1 MSTTTIDT
9 PTALAPTGDR
19 TPAVIK
25 TPDEYMAAVKRW
37 EGHFHVLTPFTSM
50 SGIAAS
56 YGLVVSQIRINPDK
70 TQGEV
75 YDGLPFLK
83 SDEVALAKIGLRK
96 LAECAGISTETFR
109 TDPRTIPHYWEV
121 KAVATYTGIDGS
133 KIRREATK
141 EWDLRDGSPQ
151 LRGWKPD
158 QIQEARKH
166 GLRNCEARAI
176 NAVIRESGCGIRQKY
191 SRAELQKPFVVVRVA
206 FQPDLADP
214 EIKKLVTQSALSA
227 TSALYPAAR
236 PAIEAAP
243 IVDEPTPGAAEPR
256 LVGSSAATAS
266 PSTSTPPSSTTAGAA
281 APVPAAAGGGGSDE
295 PPSDDAVRIVAAK
308 PVTGTSKKTGK
319 PYTKFDITDSRG
331 EVHSTFDRG
340 LYDAAVAAQQSGA
353 WVEIAIETQNG
364 FKNLVEI
371 SPAGQ
376 SPRLPLPSERE
387 L

>member
-25 TPDEYMAAVKRW
+25 TPDEYMAAIKRW

-56 YGLVVSQIRINPDK
+56 YGLVVSQIRIHPDAA
-70 TQGEV
+70 QGEV
-75 YDGLPFLK
+75 YAGLPFLK

-96 LAECAGISTETFR
+96 LAECAGISTETIR

-141 EWDLRDGSPQ
+141 EWDLRDGSAQ
-151 LRGWKPD
+151 LKGWTTQ
-158 QIQEARKH
+158 QIGEARKH

-206 FQPDLADP
+206 FQPDLSDP

-227 TSALYPAAR
+227 TSALYPAGR

-243 IVDEPTPGAAEPR
+243 IVDEPLPTAVEPR
-256 LVGSSAATAS
+256 LVGSSATTAPS
-266 PSTSTPPSSTTAGAA
+266 STSTPPSSTTAGAA
-281 APVPAAAGGGGSDE
+281 APNPDVPPCEG
-295 PPSDDAVRIVAAK
+295 AVRIVDVKNVKEGTSRNGGKWTLWKVIDGNGVEYSTLDNDVAAAAK
-308 PVTGTSKKTGK
+308 KAW
-319 PYTKFDITDSRG
+319 
-331 EVHSTFDRG
+331 
-340 LYDAAVAAQQSGA
+340 DAKA
-353 WVEIAIETQNG
+353 WVECITETKG
-364 FKNLVEI
+364 EYTNLVELAT
-371 SPAGQ
+371 AGQ
-376 SPRLPLPSERE
+376 SPRLPLPGEGE